1 MRKRG
6 GAISIALEPNSGP
19 ASIGSSPA
27 REQHAMTPAEREL
40 QLIERAKKDPRAFAP
55 LYDTYADMVWKF
67 AMSRLRDPER
77 AQDVT
82 SQTFVKAIR
91 SLPKFNPKIVASGPV
106 PDEQGTSFP
115 GWLMMITRNTII
127 DDQRKHRPTADI
139 ESPAIE
145 PQLAAGSTPE
155 SIAIRR
161 EDQQR
166 VRKAISQL
174 NPRQQR
180 MVELRVAGY
189 SGQEIADIMGISLN
203 GVRTAHSRAYKKL
216 RELLADDIG

>member
-6 GAISIALEPNSGP
+6 GAISIALEPNSVP
-19 ASIGSSPA
+19 ASMGTSPA

-40 QLIERAKKDPRAFAP
+40 QLIERAKQDPRAFAP

-82 SQTFVKAIR
+82 SQTFVKAIK
-91 SLPKFNPKIVASGPV
+91 SLPRFNAKLQG
-106 PDEQGTSFP
+106 EGTSFP

-145 PQLAAGSTPE
+145 PQLAASRTPE

-161 EDQQR
+161 EEQQR

-180 MVELRVAGY
+180 MVELRIAGY

>member
-6 GAISIALEPNSGP
+6 GAISIALEPNSVP
-19 ASIGSSPA
+19 ASMERSPA
-27 REQHAMTPAEREL
+27 REQQPMTPAEREL
-40 QLIERAKKDPRAFAP
+40 QLIERAKQDPRAFAP

-82 SQTFVKAIR
+82 SQTFVKAIQSLSR
-91 SLPKFNPKIVASGPV
+91 FKPKLQGEGTSLPA
-106 PDEQGTSFP
+106 
-115 GWLMMITRNTII
+115 WLMMIARNTII
-127 DDQRKHRPTADI
+127 DEQRKHRPTADI
-139 ESPAIE
+139 ENPAIE
-145 PQLAAGSTPE
+145 SKLRTRSTPE
-155 SIAIRR
+155 SIAIKR
-161 EDQQR
+161 EEQRR
-166 VRKAISQL
+166 VRTAISQL

-180 MVELRVAGY
+180 MVELRIAGY

-216 RELLADDIG
+216 RELLADDFG